1 MKNTMQ
7 IYEVRSRGYSLK
19 KFSPPYH
26 RRPGLQFSGVCAI
39 LILHNA
45 LMEKVSAETDA
56 AERVVTG

>member
-7 IYEVRSRGYSLK
+7 IYEMRSKGYFLK
-19 KFSPPYH
+19 KSSPSYH
-26 RRPGLQFSGVCAI
+26 RHPGLQFPGVCAI